1 MRPAV
6 HIKDRTA
13 TDRPNSPVILV
24 VLTVAVPQL
33 WCSGFQ
39 YALQCIGRPRAGAS
53 KHAGQ
58 PPRYLAQSRRPSCS
72 GTSGAAVS
80 ETVLRLACNL
90 PNDTILFGGATD
102 QRCEYV
108 CG

>member
-58 PPRYLAQSRRPSCS
+58 PPKYLAQSGRPSCS
-72 GTSGAAVS
+72 GTTGAARS
-80 ETVLRLACNL
+80 EAVLRLPFNF
-90 PNDTILFGGATD
+90 PIDTIVSNEATYHRSD
-102 QRCEYV
+102 PV
-108 CG
+108 